1 MGVVNDDSGQG
12 VSAVK
17 ECKAREQADVKEK
30 KWKEQIGAE
39 RDLKHWLCNWDERN
53 LSQQGNEANKKLTM
67 WRALGFLY
75 EVERRVAA
83 SIPSPLHRGSKGL
96 PHTKLA
102 RVAPTKPA

>member
-1 MGVVNDDSGQG
+1 LGAVNDDSGQG

-67 WRALGFLY
+67 WRGALGFLY
-75 EVERRVAA
+75 EVERRVESGRKHSFAVA
-83 SIPSPLHRGSKGL
+83 QRFKGPA
-96 PHTKLA
+96 PH
-102 RVAPTKPA
+102 